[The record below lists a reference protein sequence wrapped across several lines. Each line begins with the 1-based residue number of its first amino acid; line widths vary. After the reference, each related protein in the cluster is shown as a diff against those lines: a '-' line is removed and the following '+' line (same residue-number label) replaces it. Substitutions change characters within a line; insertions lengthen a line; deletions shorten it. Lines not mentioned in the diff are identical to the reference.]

1 MSCLRFFRELLQ
13 LYQRDFVASTAR
25 YLDIAWST
33 TNWSLSVCWF
43 TRFEELR
50 NTLQLSQQSNVQAP
64 LEVLQEVMQNQYK
77 YLWSVAGELKAKL
90 DSVEAEKN
98 AFLHIVAP
106 EFKEQVADAT
116 LE

>member
-1 MSCLRFFRELLQ
+1 
-13 LYQRDFVASTAR
+13 
-25 YLDIAWST
+25 
-33 TNWSLSVCWF
+33 
-43 TRFEELR
+43 
-50 NTLQLSQQSNVQAP
+50 
-64 LEVLQEVMQNQYK
+64 MQNQYK

>member
-1 MSCLRFFRELLQ
+1 M
-13 LYQRDFVASTAR
+13 
-25 YLDIAWST
+25 
-33 TNWSLSVCWF
+33 
-43 TRFEELR
+43 R
-50 NTLQLSQQSNVQAP
+50 NTLQLSQRSNVQPP

-106 EFKEQVADAT
+106 ECKEQVADT
-116 LE
+116 PLEKTAETNAA